1 MRIFIGILLLVGNI
15 LSAPVNIAVLP
26 FIGQDTTESNNVTD
40 MFQDALFSCIYS
52 NKNHKNHYSLIE
64 RSQVGK
70 VMGEQAFQQS
80 GGVDLSAIETGKLLG
95 ASHVV
100 VGSVGVIDKDYLVN
114 VRVIEIASGR
124 IVATSSKNGTQSS
137 SLVKPVAKNIM
148 ASLEGRGNK
157 NEISTPR
164 RHRHHALGW
173 VIFGVST
180 CLAVPAIMGVMKV
193 NSATTDSKN
202 TEVSFQ

>member
-26 FIGQDTTESNNVTD
+26 FIGQDTTESKNLTD
-40 MFQDALFSCIYS
+40 MFQSTLLEYMQE
-52 NKNHKNHYSLIE
+52 NKDRYILIE
-64 RSQVGK
+64 RDQIGK

-80 GGVDLSAIETGKLLG
+80 GEVTDTSAIKTGKLLG
-95 ASHVV
+95 ASLVV
-100 VGSVGVIDKDYLVN
+100 VGSVGNMDRDYLLN
-114 VRVIEIASGR
+114 VRVIDVNSGI
-124 IVATSSKNGTQSS
+124 IVAASSKNGTQL
-137 SLVKPVAKNIM
+137 SLLVEPVAKNIM

>member
-40 MFQDALFSCIYS
+40 MFQSALFSCVYS
-52 NKNHKNHYSLIE
+52 NKNHYSLIE

-80 GGVDLSAIETGKLLG
+80 GGVNDLSAIETGKLLG

-124 IVATSSKNGTQSS
+124 IVATSSKNGDELLSIVEP
-137 SLVKPVAKNIM
+137 LAKNIM
-148 ASLEGRGNK
+148 ASLDGRSNK
-157 NEISTPR
+157 NEYR
-164 RHRHHALGW
+164 KRHHHAIGW
-173 VIFGVST
+173 VIFGLST